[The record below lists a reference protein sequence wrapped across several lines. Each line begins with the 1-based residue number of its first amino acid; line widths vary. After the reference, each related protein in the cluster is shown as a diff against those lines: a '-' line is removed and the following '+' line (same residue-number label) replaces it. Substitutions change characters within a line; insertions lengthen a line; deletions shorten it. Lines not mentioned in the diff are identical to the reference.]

1 MTPRKDIKN
10 MSDKKLTPRQKIFA
24 EAYASGKS
32 GTESAKIAGYAD
44 KSAGQQANKLIS
56 NPQIHTYIDEQRKQ
70 VEDSLGI
77 SLETCVAKYLELAKL
92 SQTKKDYNTAKQCI
106 DSIAKVM
113 DYNPKEKVQRTEN
126 KVQFELLLKQ
136 LDQLPEVKEINPLV
150 SDVQT

>member
-1 MTPRKDIKN
+1 MTQDKERKTKQDR
-10 MSDKKLTPRQKIFA
+10 KLSNRQKLFA
-24 EAYASGKS
+24 EAYASGKT
-32 GTESAKIAGYAD
+32 GTESARLAGYAD
-44 KSAGQQANKLIS
+44 KSSGQQANKLIS
-56 NPQIHTYIDEQRKQ
+56 NPNILNYIDEQRKH
-70 VEDSLGI
+70 VEDNLGI

-150 SDVQT
+150 SNVQT